1 MLQGEH
7 NAPESSS
14 SANTSRY
21 ADPAEREKLLSRLIA
36 QQELKQKAS
45 GQSAQAAW
53 ESGGISSIQH
63 ESAASIRSEAS
74 SDQFP
79 RDTLF
84 YASDLLP
91 QPHASVDFMST
102 VDEDSLA
109 PNIKA
114 TWKDTLYYDEPADNS
129 HVATTQKKKIL
140 KSKQELILEGEKK
153 FQEECPFQ
161 PKIFTTSK
169 KPNMQH
175 IDHMITEHA
184 QTLKL
189 REHKKQELERAELA
203 HCTFK
208 PQLARGTE
216 SIITNKLNDLRAA
229 GVDCEENE
237 VADRLYNFAALKL
250 KQQKELRKEMEAA
263 RAKDYPFKPMVKPY
277 IADDSLEYKPIYD
290 RVAELQKSQTIQR
303 HMLRESYEEAQRA
316 ELTFNPNINPHS
328 RVILEK
334 KSTEETPSD
343 VATRLIEKGKKLIE
357 KKHKLASEREAA
369 LNKEMEPPKISRGS
383 EVIVKINPT
392 LR

>member
-1 MLQGEH
+1 M
-7 NAPESSS
+7 PEPSS
-14 SANTSRY
+14 SANVSRY

-45 GQSAQAAW
+45 TASVQPAW

-63 ESAASIRSEAS
+63 ESAPSIRSDAS

-84 YASDLLP
+84 YASDLVP

-109 PNIKA
+109 PNVHK
-114 TWKDTLYYDEPADNS
+114 WKDTLYYDELPESENA
-129 HVATTQKKKIL
+129 ATTQKKKIL
-140 KSKQELILEGEKK
+140 KSKQDLILEGEKK
-153 FQEECPFQ
+153 FQEDCPFQ
-161 PKIFTTSK
+161 PKIFTSSK
-169 KPNMQH
+169 KANMQH

-184 QTLKL
+184 QTQKL

-208 PQLARGTE
+208 PQLARGTN
-216 SIITNKLNDLRAA
+216 SIITNKINDLRAA

-250 KQQKELRKEMEAA
+250 KQQKELQKEIEAT
-263 RAKDYPFKPMVKPY
+263 RAKDYPFKPIIKPY
-277 IADDSLEYKPIYD
+277 TKDDSLEYKPIYD

-334 KSTEETPSD
+334 KKDAQETPSD
-343 VATRLIEKGKKLIE
+343 VATRLIEKGKRLIE

-383 EVIVKINPT
+383 EVITKINPT